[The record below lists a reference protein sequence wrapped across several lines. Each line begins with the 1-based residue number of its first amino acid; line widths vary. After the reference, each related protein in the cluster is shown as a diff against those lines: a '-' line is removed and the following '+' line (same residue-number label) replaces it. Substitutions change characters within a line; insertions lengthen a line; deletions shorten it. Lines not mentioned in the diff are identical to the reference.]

1 MRSEVADVTGIVKY
15 IGNSVFSAP
24 KRRETLSTPPPP
36 THPSASY
43 SNAYASNNPRNTCGI
58 LLGSSQFP
66 VPFSFLKWRIVTIL
80 TNKLPFLVE
89 VVIFC

>member
-36 THPSASY
+36 PL
-43 SNAYASNNPRNTCGI
+43 R
-58 LLGSSQFP
+58 LLLQR
-66 VPFSFLKWRIVTIL
+66 L
-80 TNKLPFLVE
+80 
-89 VVIFC
+89 CQ

>member
-36 THPSASY
+36 TP
-43 SNAYASNNPRNTCGI
+43 PPPTPTPM
-58 LLGSSQFP
+58 P
-66 VPFSFLKWRIVTIL
+66 VTTPET
-80 TNKLPFLVE
+80 LV
-89 VVIFC
+89 VYF

>member
-36 THPSASY
+36 PTP
-43 SNAYASNNPRNTCGI
+43 PPPT
-58 LLGSSQFP
+58 P
-66 VPFSFLKWRIVTIL
+66 TPMPVTIPE
-80 TNKLPFLVE
+80 TLV
-89 VVIFC
+89 VYF

>member
-36 THPSASY
+36 TP
-43 SNAYASNNPRNTCGI
+43 PPPT
-58 LLGSSQFP
+58 P
-66 VPFSFLKWRIVTIL
+66 TPMPVTIPE
-80 TNKLPFLVE
+80 TLV
-89 VVIFC
+89 VYF

>member
-36 THPSASY
+36 TPPS
-43 SNAYASNNPRNTCGI
+43 PT
-58 LLGSSQFP
+58 P
-66 VPFSFLKWRIVTIL
+66 TPMPVTIPE
-80 TNKLPFLVE
+80 TLV
-89 VVIFC
+89 VYF

>member
-36 THPSASY
+36 P
-43 SNAYASNNPRNTCGI
+43 PLR
-58 LLGSSQFP
+58 LLLQR
-66 VPFSFLKWRIVTIL
+66 L
-80 TNKLPFLVE
+80 
-89 VVIFC
+89 CQ

>member
-36 THPSASY
+36 PQ
-43 SNAYASNNPRNTCGI
+43 PLR
-58 LLGSSQFP
+58 LLLQRLFQ
-66 VPFSFLKWRIVTIL
+66 
-80 TNKLPFLVE
+80 
-89 VVIFC
+89 